1 MRPFHLGAA
10 TRGLSTSSA
19 PLALVANDAAEA
31 EAETDPAPGPSVSD
45 MACST
50 RTPRGCAR
58 TTQDAR
64 LNGLLLLLL
73 IDRLVARARY
83 VARGRPVLV
92 HSRPIKYHPGGT
104 KPSNSRPPIAT
115 AFKPRS
121 CGKR

>member
-31 EAETDPAPGPSVSD
+31 EAETDPAPGPSVGD
-45 MACST
+45 MACSS

-92 HSRPIKYHPGGT
+92 HSRPLKYDAGG
-104 KPSNSRPPIAT
+104 PQPRHSPPPIAT
-115 AFKPRS
+115 AFQRRT
-121 CGKR
+121 C